1 MTKHRAIL
9 IDAEN
14 RVIKEVE
21 IDDGIKDIYKNI
33 GCDLFTVAGNFNEDP
48 VNNLFDSLL
57 VDDEGLLTPGKPL
70 FSFNPPG
77 WYVQTEFAGNGLI
90 TGVDYNTGET
100 VSCRIPLYDLA
111 TYVEW
116 TDKVTTGDA

>member
-21 IDDGIKDIYKNI
+21 IDGGIQDIYKNI
-33 GCDLFTVAGNFNEDP
+33 GCDLFAVAGNFNEDP
-48 VNNLFDSLL
+48 TTNLLDSLL
-57 VDDEGLLTPGKPL
+57 VDDEGLLTPGKPV

-77 WYVQTEFAGNGLI
+77 WEWQTEFAGNGLI
-90 TGVDYNTGET
+90 TGVDYNNGET
-100 VSCRIPLYDLA
+100 VSCRIPLFDLA

-116 TDKVTTGDA
+116 TDKVTTGDV